1 MKVRFILSFLAA
13 LFIAGNMIAIEST
26 ERVER
31 KLPLVLKGEVPT
43 TTSRSIPVIP
53 ISASVS
59 TDDNIVEIIFT
70 VPLGEVKILVDTGTL
85 SGNGSWTNN
94 FFLYRRMGSGR
105 L

>member
-70 VPLGEVKILVDTGTL
+70 VYKLEFKVAGGGYVYGELVIE
-85 SGNGSWTNN
+85 
-94 FFLYRRMGSGR
+94 
-105 L
+105 